1 MPDALSEVKFELE
14 FMKKMQ
20 RADGS
25 TFHKVSGAQWPGF
38 DKSPDTDTQQRYIYS
53 TCTASTAMYGASM
66 AMAGRVYAGYDKAFA
81 KQELYAKIAQ
91 AEKDIDEDKGR
102 DAFEALDEIRAE
114 LGV

>member
-1 MPDALSEVKFELE
+1 M
-14 FMKKMQ
+14 
-20 RADGS
+20 
-25 TFHKVSGAQWPGF
+25 
-38 DKSPDTDTQQRYIYS
+38 IYFFRS
-53 TCTASTAMYGASM
+53 VLISLDL
-66 AMAGRVYAGYDKAFA
+66 YDKAFA

>member
-1 MPDALSEVKFELE
+1 MYATQIRPVTDLRNKYSEVE
-14 FMKKMQ
+14 
-20 RADGS
+20 
-25 TFHKVSGAQWPGF
+25 
-38 DKSPDTDTQQRYIYS
+38 TDLTNGPVIL
-53 TCTASTAMYGASM
+53 TKTGYGAS
-66 AMAGRVYAGYDKAFA
+66 VLISLDLYDKAFA

>member
-1 MPDALSEVKFELE
+1 MYATQIRPVTDLRNKYSEVE
-14 FMKKMQ
+14 
-20 RADGS
+20 
-25 TFHKVSGAQWPGF
+25 
-38 DKSPDTDTQQRYIYS
+38 TDLT
-53 TCTASTAMYGASM
+53 TCPVILTKHGYGAS
-66 AMAGRVYAGYDKAFA
+66 VLISLDLYDKAFA